1 MPGFAQPPAPGQGG
15 ADGVPLVVPNTS
27 VRTMQASG
35 SGRGYQITVALP
47 SRPPR
52 QAGYPVIY
60 VLDANIM
67 LMTAIDAARAYDRRL
82 DRQAGDDA
90 VVVGIGYPAGVDD
103 GAERMYDMT
112 PPGRGAYRL
121 KRPPHGRESG
131 EERSVRV

>member
-1 MPGFAQPPAPGQGG
+1 MRGLLMATLLSLAMPGFAQPPAPGQGG

-67 LMTAIDAARAYDRRL
+67 LVRKN
-82 DRQAGDDA
+82 A
-90 VVVGIGYPAGVDD
+90 VWG
-103 GAERMYDMT
+103 
-112 PPGRGAYRL
+112 
-121 KRPPHGRESG
+121 KRV
-131 EERSVRV
+131 SVRVVIGGGGLIKKK

>member
-1 MPGFAQPPAPGQGG
+1 MRGLLMATLLSLAMPGFAQPPAPGQGG

-67 LMTAIDAARAYDRRL
+67 LMTAIDAARAYDRRQIGRAPSEL
-82 DRQAGDDA
+82 QSLMRISYA
-90 VVVGIGYPAGVDD
+90 VFCFKKK
-103 GAERMYDMT
+103 T
-112 PPGRGAYRL
+112 
-121 KRPPHGRESG
+121 H
-131 EERSVRV
+131 